1 MILMLYLC
9 VNKKGKNIMEKVKEI
24 IEVTEQEFVNVI
36 INEVETKPVP
46 TFLSITSEVPVTSMV
61 KKCKED
67 GSINPYFKEITK
79 EVTKTYL
86 LVTDYNKR
94 VNNNINKEG
103 IDEVH
108 DLKEL
113 KGRRH
118 VSKSVLI
125 DNETNSIYYLM
136 VEQFM
141 EIKPSETIYRHNGN
155 EIDKMFFEKWLVNY
169 DNYTNQLQDRKVMV
183 LTPKISNMKRVSV
196 NGKIYFIG

>member
-1 MILMLYLC
+1 
-9 VNKKGKNIMEKVKEI
+9 MEKVKEI

-67 GSINPYFKEITK
+67 GSINPYYKEITK

-118 VSKSVLI
+118 VSKSVLV
-125 DNETNSIYYLM
+125 DNETNSIYSVTWFNRYEECKTNFVHRIGLENFVIM
-136 VEQFM
+136 LHNKYFELLT
-141 EIKPSETIYRHNGN
+141 IKN
-155 EIDKMFFEKWLVNY
+155 K
-169 DNYTNQLQDRKVMV
+169 
-183 LTPKISNMKRVSV
+183 
-196 NGKIYFIG
+196 